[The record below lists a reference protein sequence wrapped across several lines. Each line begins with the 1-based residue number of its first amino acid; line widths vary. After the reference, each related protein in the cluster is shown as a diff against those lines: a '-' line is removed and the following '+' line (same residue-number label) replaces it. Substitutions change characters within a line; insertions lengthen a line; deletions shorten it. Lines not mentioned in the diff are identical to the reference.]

1 MKSFLLIRFKIVV
14 VGLCLMTIGGCGSS
28 APTRFYLLN
37 SLSGPGTGQ
46 LVSDSKDS
54 MAIGIGP
61 VTLPEYLDRP
71 QIVTRTSDNG
81 IQLADFDQW
90 AEPLK
95 ENVSR
100 ILAENLS
107 QMLSTNNVSI
117 FPWKSSDK
125 IDYQVLIE
133 IVNFEG
139 KLGDNALLTVRW
151 AILGDDGKRVLL
163 KRKSNFKESVGS
175 GDYEVLVSAMNKML
189 EDFSREIAE
198 TIKGLS

>member
-1 MKSFLLIRFKIVV
+1 MNNTFSIRFAVV
-14 VGLCLMTIGGCGSS
+14 VLALLLTILGGCGSS

-37 SLSGPGTGQ
+37 SLSGSETGQ
-46 LVSDSKDS
+46 LVSDSEDS

-61 VTLPEYLDRP
+61 VKLPEYLDRT
-71 QIVTRTSDNG
+71 QIVTRASDNK
-81 IQLADFDQW
+81 IQLAEFNQW

-100 ILAENLS
+100 VVAENLS
-107 QMLSTNNVSI
+107 QMLSTNNVSL
-117 FPWKSSDK
+117 FPWKSSDR

-151 AILGDDGKRVLL
+151 SILGGEGKRVLL

-175 GDYEVLVSAMNKML
+175 ESYEVFVAAMNKLL
-189 EDFSREIAE
+189 EGFSREIAE
-198 TIKGLS
+198 SIKGLP